1 MAQTRKRKRKG
12 DAAPGKMMNAGPAAN
27 AGPAGH
33 SGHLSHHHQSQQQ
46 QTITSHLNSSSPTLG
61 NSYGGPIA
69 MMMGGNGGKMSYHHQ
84 QDANSPIH
92 HNELIKTEHSV
103 LNGNLYLYLFGREG
117 GNAPYILWKIVTFH
131 ARFRL
136 LIRRPMNLSDKMGFK
151 LLSVCFL
158 VWITRS
164 ILSFEK
170 ISGSSTSI
178 LMAISLICFVF

>member
-1 MAQTRKRKRKG
+1 MTQTRKRKRKG

-117 GNAPYILWKIVTFH
+117 TRRIYCEKLWPFMLDFGCWFA
-131 ARFRL
+131 ARWISA
-136 LIRRPMNLSDKMGFK
+136 IRRVSNCSP
-151 LLSVCFL
+151 SV
-158 VWITRS
+158 S
-164 ILSFEK
+164 
-170 ISGSSTSI
+170 
-178 LMAISLICFVF
+178 